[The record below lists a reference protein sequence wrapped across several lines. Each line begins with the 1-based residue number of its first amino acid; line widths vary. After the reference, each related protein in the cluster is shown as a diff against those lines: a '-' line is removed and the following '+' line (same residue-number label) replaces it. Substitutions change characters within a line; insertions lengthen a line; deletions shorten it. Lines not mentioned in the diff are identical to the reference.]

1 MIIIKA
7 IKTAFIHQNKF
18 LMADIAWL
26 SGSLMG
32 IFVESFLID
41 TLHWRHFWIIIGF
54 IIALF
59 RISKRLAGE
68 NQT

>member
-1 MIIIKA
+1 
-7 IKTAFIHQNKF
+7 
-18 LMADIAWL
+18 
-26 SGSLMG
+26 
-32 IFVESFLID
+32 
-41 TLHWRHFWIIIGF
+41 LHWRHFWIIIGF